1 MELIRTI
8 FDSVKIYRLKSR
20 TDNRGLMT
28 YVYEDGIEGFNAK
41 ETRIYDMPKAGTF
54 FGIHYRE
61 EKAPM
66 QKFVTVVKGRGMDY
80 VIDLRKDSPTYLKWE
95 SLELSADNALAVL
108 IPEGIGHAFISLE
121 DNTMQAFT
129 IDKTGK
135 DGHSKQL
142 NYKEEKIG
150 LKLPVDVTEISDYD
164 AGAPFLD
171 IIG

>member
-1 MELIRTI
+1 MELIKTI

-28 YVYEDGIEGFNAK
+28 YVYEEGIEGFVSK
-41 ETRIYDMPKAGTF
+41 ETRIYDMPKTGTF

-61 EKAPM
+61 KNAPM
-66 QKFVTVVKGRGMDY
+66 QKFVTVVKGSGMDY
-80 VIDLRKDSPTYLKWE
+80 VIDLRKDSATYLKWE

-129 IDKTGK
+129 IDKTVK
-135 DGHSKQL
+135 EGHSKQL

-150 LKLPVDVTEISDYD
+150 LELPVAVTEISDYD